1 MRRALVGG
9 GSSAALGVVG
19 GSRLEALDP
28 LLQALDDLVEVEHD
42 AVLLLDVPL
51 LVGELF
57 LEPADA
63 VVHLRA

>member
-9 GSSAALGVVG
+9 GAGAALGIVG
-19 GSRLEALDP
+19 GPGLEALEA
-28 LLQALDDLVEVEHD
+28 LLQALDDLMEVEHD

-57 LEPADA
+57 LEPPDA